1 MRNFQQSEAAHF
13 GNLNPGAILF
23 HGLLHAFF
31 DGMVVLRIF
40 HVNKVDDNQ
49 SCQIAHSELF
59 GDFVGRLQI
68 GFERG
73 FLKVFFLGGA
83 SGVYVDGNQ
92 SLGRI
97 DDQIAARFQLNVAV
111 VQFVELSFNLKTLKQ
126 RNVVFLA

>member
-1 MRNFQQSEAAHF
+1 
-13 GNLNPGAILF
+13 
-23 HGLLHAFF
+23 
-31 DGMVVLRIF
+31 MVVLRIF

-49 SCQIAHSELF
+49 PCQIAHSELF
-59 GDFVGRLQI
+59 GDFVRRLQI
-68 GFERG
+68 GFERS

-83 SGVYVDGNQ
+83 PGVYVDGNQ
-92 SLGRI
+92 GLGRI